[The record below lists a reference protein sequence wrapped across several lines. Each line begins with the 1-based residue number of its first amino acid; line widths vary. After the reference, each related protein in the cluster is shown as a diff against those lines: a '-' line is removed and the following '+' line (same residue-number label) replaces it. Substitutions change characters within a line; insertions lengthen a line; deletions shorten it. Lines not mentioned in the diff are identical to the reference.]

1 MGGKSAPA
9 PPPPPPGPDWAA
21 IMKAERE
28 ANERQF
34 NVMRQDTEN
43 ARMREEQRRLQEEA
57 RREQERRD
65 LTQTEKDRKAREQ
78 ADAASQAAAAQA
90 TGTVARA
97 AMPKLTQAAQA
108 APGLSPTPVPEAA
121 TRFGNI
127 FYSPTATRLGG
138 S

>member
-1 MGGKSAPA
+1 MGGKSSPPP

-28 ANERQF
+28 ANQRQF

-43 ARMREEQRRLQEEA
+43 ARMREEQRKLQEEA

-65 LTQTEKDRKAREQ
+65 VAQVEKDRLAREQ

-90 TGTVARA
+90 TGTTAA
-97 AMPKLTQAAQA
+97 AMPKLNQASKA
-108 APGLSPTPVPEAA
+108 APGLSPTPPPQSA
-121 TRFGNI
+121 TKFGNI
-127 FYSPTATRLGG
+127 FYSPAASRLGG

>member
-1 MGGKSAPA
+1 MGGRSAPA

-28 ANERQF
+28 ANQRQF
-34 NVMRQDTEN
+34 NIMRQDTEN

-65 LTQTEKDRKAREQ
+65 VTQVEKDRVAREQ
-78 ADAASQAAAAQA
+78 ADAAAQASAAQA
-90 TGTVARA
+90 TGVAPA
-97 AMPKLTQAAQA
+97 AMPKLTQAAKA
-108 APGLSPTPVPEAA
+108 APGLSPTPPPQTA

-127 FYSPTATRLGG
+127 FYSPTATRMGG